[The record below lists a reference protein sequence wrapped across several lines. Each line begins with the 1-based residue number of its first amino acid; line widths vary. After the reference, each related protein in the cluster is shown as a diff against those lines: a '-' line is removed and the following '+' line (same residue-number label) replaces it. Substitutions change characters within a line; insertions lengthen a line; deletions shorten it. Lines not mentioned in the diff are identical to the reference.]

1 MKLLRRRLL
10 AGFATAGLAILVAPS
25 LVGASSIGTTSVQQ
39 DMTGDPDHQF
49 LMAAAQGSVTNIL
62 LGRLAAEMGSTDQV
76 RQFGQ
81 KMVVDHSR
89 ALADA
94 SQLLLDAGLEPP
106 TSPTLGTQP
115 MLEDLAL
122 RTGPDFDTAFMT
134 QAVLDYRGNVDEFT
148 TATTER
154 GAATAEF
161 ASRWLPT
168 FEQELFSA
176 ENIAS
181 GLGIDTGSI

>member
-1 MKLLRRRLL
+1 
-10 AGFATAGLAILVAPS
+10 
-25 LVGASSIGTTSVQQ
+25 
-39 DMTGDPDHQF
+39 MTGDPDHQF
-49 LMAAAQGSVTNIL
+49 LMAAAQGSVTDIL

-81 KMVVDHSR
+81 KMVVDQSR

-115 MLEDLAL
+115 MLEDIAL

-134 QAVLDYRGNVDEFT
+134 QAVLDYRGDVDAFT